1 MKTGIPIKII
11 FTLIVV
17 LICNI
22 VSSQPHPYQA
32 NVYKKGNTGFYFLY
46 TFKMQKDVVL
56 KNLCQMI
63 LDGNG
68 HCIYYNLINKG
79 SDFKLQRNGL
89 ISYMAEDSSFHI
101 LDKNLKW
108 IDTIRCAEGIETDP
122 HDLQIL
128 PNKHYLII
136 GLEKVIMDLSAYRF
150 IAKSDAPGNKR
161 AQVISSVI
169 QELDENKKLVFEWHA
184 KDHFQFNDVD
194 PFFIKDTAFL
204 DWNHVNS
211 VEQDKDGNLIIC
223 VRNFNEITKINR
235 KEGTVM
241 WRFGGRRN
249 QFKVLN
255 DTIPFLGQHDARILA
270 NGNLTIYDNGFGDT
284 KRKHFTRALE
294 YKLDEEKK
302 TATLVWSYIRKPGT
316 ICERTGNFQRL
327 ANGNSLVNF
336 GQAKNENIT
345 FEVVDSLGEKV
356 FDLKFRDTIGTYRAF
371 YFPSIPVKFKR
382 LQIKQFRVGNTIY
395 LDAGKGHSSYIWS
408 TGDTMQIIK
417 VLKPGKYFA
426 YVPYQKGS
434 FVSSEIYQ
442 VYAITPGSKKS
453 KMNGK
458 FGVH

>member
-1 MKTGIPIKII
+1 MKTGKPIKII

-17 LICNI
+17 LIWNT
-22 VSSQPHPYQA
+22 VSAQPNPYQA
-32 NVYKKGNTGFYFLY
+32 NVYKKVNTGYYFLY
-46 TFKMQKDVVL
+46 TFKMQKDAEL
-56 KNLCQMI
+56 KKLQQMI

-68 HCIYYNLINKG
+68 HCIYYNNIKKG
-79 SDFKLQRNGL
+79 SDFKVHKNGL

-108 IDTIRCAEGIETDP
+108 IDTIRCVNGIETDP

-136 GLEKVIMDLSAYRF
+136 GLEKVSMDLSAYRF
-150 IAKSDAPGNKR
+150 IAKSEAPGSKR
-161 AQVISSVI
+161 AQVIASVI

-223 VRNFNEITKINR
+223 VRNFNEVTKINC
-235 KEGTVM
+235 KDGSVM

-255 DTIPFLGQHDARILA
+255 DTIPFLAQHDARILA

-294 YKLDEEKK
+294 YKLNEGNK
-302 TATLVWSYIRKPGT
+302 TAVLVWSYIRKPGT
-316 ICERTGNFQRL
+316 FCERTGNFQRL
-327 ANGNSLVNF
+327 ANGNSLINF
-336 GQAKNENIT
+336 GQAKNDNIT
-345 FEVVDSLGEKV
+345 FEVVDSMGQKV

-371 YFPSIPVKFKR
+371 YFPFIPVKFNR
-382 LQIKQFRVGNTIY
+382 LTIKQFKVGNILF

-408 TGDTMQIIK
+408 TGDTTQIIK
-417 VLKPGKYFA
+417 VAKPGSYFV
-426 YVPYQKGS
+426 YVPFNKSS
-434 FVSSEIYQ
+434 FVSSEILD
-442 VYAITPGSKKS
+442 IKNLHFRKRD
-453 KMNGK
+453 KN
-458 FGVH
+458 